1 MKNNK
6 QNVNEHKMLMCTR
19 YEEHIYSLNIGI
31 TLMVYSCYY
40 SHKYGYLLHVDFL
53 TLISYRNCWLFFIY
67 RWFSVALQI
76 QNKATLWY
84 NLLYIACADPGSP
97 VALIFFIIVLLCII
111 IAGVFLLYQK
121 NKHRF
126 HSTVRYQRNFDDA
139 DSTSIINNAE

>member
-1 MKNNK
+1 MRNTHLFT
-6 QNVNEHKMLMCTR
+6 EHSDYIPT
-19 YEEHIYSLNIGI
+19 I
-31 TLMVYSCYY
+31 VP
-40 SHKYGYLLHVDFL
+40 LLHINMATCVTYIL
-53 TLISYRNCWLFFIY
+53 LNLLHLISKNIFDCWLFFIY
-67 RWFSVALQI
+67 QWFSVALQI
-76 QNKATLWY
+76 PKKATLWY
-84 NLLYIACADPGSP
+84 DMLYIACADPGSP